1 MERELQTVSV
11 KNEVAVAAVEKLE
24 GKHIVELVE
33 VALGTALVG
42 LVVICLTGSDVTIT
56 KGGVKIS
63 SGMKKKIAA

>member
-11 KNEVAVAAVEKLE
+11 KSEVAVAAVEKLE
-24 GKHIVELVE
+24 GKDIVELVE

-56 KGGVKIS
+56 KGSVKIS
-63 SGMKKKIAA
+63 SGMRKKIAA